1 MASGFRSPLE
11 ILFVDGGWTEADVM
25 EETSFLR
32 CVERKDKSGR
42 FGESPKPSLSQ
53 LVSKGLQDAAK
64 VMNCLFFHFFMSRWR
79 RIKRE

>member
-1 MASGFRSPLE
+1 
-11 ILFVDGGWTEADVM
+11 M

-42 FGESPKPSLSQ
+42 FGESPKPSLSH

-64 VMNCLFFHFFMSRWR
+64 VMNCLFSIFCEQMEKDKEGMNGPDHTGPSRSA
-79 RIKRE
+79 IT